1 MVRRVLASLAGLLAV
16 GLLVFCACGTKT
28 DFPPRLETNAVPDTA
43 QVIVA
48 LPPDSGVVQIS
59 KNGYR
64 VFDLDAI
71 VTDEDDADSTI
82 RWSLSPG
89 SLLNVNLNGSLAE
102 IGPVPNQAGVSY
114 VVFTATDPFGLST
127 SKTCSI
133 SVFDEFKTDHLP
145 DTIEVTGSRE
155 ETVVLRCQYRPS
167 LTPKLTWG
175 DVSFDH
181 NYLQACYLS
190 GSPGSGTLTI
200 GAKGTPGTTGIY
212 LTVRDSVNHVTFNHS
227 IPVTIR

>member
-1 MVRRVLASLAGLLAV
+1 MVRRLLAALTGLPPV
-16 GLLVFCACGTKT
+16 CLLVFCACRPKV

-48 LPPDSGVVQIS
+48 LPPDSGVVQVS

-64 VFDLDAI
+64 LFDLDAI

-114 VVFTATDPFGLST
+114 VVFTATDPVGLST
-127 SKTCSI
+127 SKTCPI
-133 SVFDEFKTDHLP
+133 LVFDEFKTDSLP
-145 DTIEVTGSRE
+145 DTIVVSRSGDT
-155 ETVVLRCQYRPS
+155 TVVLKCQYRAS
-167 LTPKLTWG
+167 LKPKLIWG
-175 DVSFDH
+175 APSYDST
-181 NYLQACYLS
+181 YLGLCFLS
-190 GSPGSGTLTI
+190 GSPDSGALTVQ
-200 GAKGTPGTTGIY
+200 AKGTSGTTGIS
-212 LTVRDSVNHVTFNHS
+212 LTVRDSVNHVTFNYG